1 MRLPSLALL
10 LVAAALPGCAGPTS
24 YRSAFAFRCGSVGH
38 YGLGTLMVA
47 RWIRH
52 DRTLAATVLRWLPR
66 MPEDSLIHMEV
77 QWAARPPKDIDLDR
91 GILTI
96 TQRVTGGDFV
106 LGSSRSY
113 IELSKTP
120 AGDGSKAAFKG
131 WIEPRK
137 SMDAIHLTADWSGV
151 RQFAGRNDLYLVVH
165 DFLTCC
171 SGKRRLAGRRCVRRS
186 LARVLTS
193 CSTTVARRI
202 AARRSGNSESNR
214 NQLRGSR

>member
-165 DFLTCC
+165 DSRGKIVNSTPLPNVLFWEAPSRRETLREAQ
-171 SGKRRLAGRRCVRRS
+171 SGPGPDILLDNGCETDSSPAQR
-186 LARVLTS
+186 
-193 CSTTVARRI
+193 
-202 AARRSGNSESNR
+202 
-214 NQLRGSR
+214 